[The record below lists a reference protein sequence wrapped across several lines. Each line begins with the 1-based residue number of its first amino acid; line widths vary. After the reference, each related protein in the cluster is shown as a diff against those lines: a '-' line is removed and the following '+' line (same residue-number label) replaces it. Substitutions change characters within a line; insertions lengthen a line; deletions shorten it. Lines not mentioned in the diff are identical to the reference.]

1 MLHTPVNVMVAVVFA
16 APMTASAGIW
26 PAAASPLIQAGK
38 KVITSADQLP
48 RRTYAIPKLPSE
60 MLPVPKAELD
70 SVLDQ
75 LDRDVA
81 NDLETL
87 DIRDR
92 AARAAMLNARAQ
104 IAIHRGRYAE
114 AQALIRQ
121 VRGEHEKAAE
131 KLTSGVSLEK
141 LLDARIHGG
150 TLQEQRA
157 HFRTA
162 AAAAYGAMP
171 WAVVGDVLKSTKAT
185 LELLSREVTIGGI
198 KTTLDPAARNL
209 HLEVPTATVVTIVSA
224 RNSLEHLL
232 PFRDDAVAIL
242 QDLVDRN
249 QVAKA
254 DVWTARLVT
263 LPAGGAGKPVVVGI
277 WDSGTDVALFAAAP
291 LEGIAFDDEM
301 RPAQALVRPMG
312 SAESRMG
319 ALKQY
324 MKGSMDLQAA
334 IDSPEARAL
343 KQRIA
348 SLRQEE
354 VKEFMED
361 LGAIGMWA
369 HGTHVAGIAVEG
381 NPYARVTAVAMHWSN
396 RVEPLVPGE
405 ERSRRTA
412 AAYRAAVDAFRK
424 AGARVVNMSWRYGPQ
439 LHEQALAYHNIG
451 GSAQERRDIANHLFG
466 IEKQALEEA
475 IAGAP
480 EILFVAGAG
489 NEDNDADFSQYIPAG
504 LELPNLVTAGAVDQS
519 GTETS
524 FSTFGRTVAV
534 HANGFEVPSYVPG
547 GEKMK
552 FSGTSMASPQVA
564 NLAAKLF
571 AMKPELT
578 PVQART
584 LILQGAGK
592 NGRVNLIDP
601 RRTLE
606 LAGIAL

>member
-1 MLHTPVNVMVAVVFA
+1 MLQGTVSVMVAAVFA
-16 APMTASAGIW
+16 APMGACAGMW
-26 PAAASPLIQAGK
+26 PAAASPLVQSGRKI
-38 KVITSADQLP
+38 VTSADQLP
-48 RRTYAIPKLPSE
+48 RRAYAIPKLPSE
-60 MLPVPKAELD
+60 MLSAPKSELD
-70 SVLDQ
+70 AVLDA
-75 LDRDVA
+75 LDRDA
-81 NDLETL
+81 AHDLETL

-92 AARAAMLNARAQ
+92 AARASLLNARTQ
-104 IAIHRGRYAE
+104 VAIHRGRFAE
-114 AQALIRQ
+114 AQAFIRQ
-121 VRGEHEKAAE
+121 IRGEHEKAAE
-131 KLTSGVSLEK
+131 KLASGVSLENI
-141 LLDARIHGG
+141 LEARIQGG
-150 TLQEQRA
+150 MLEEQRER
-157 HFRTA
+157 FRTA
-162 AAAAYGAMP
+162 AAAAFGAMP

-185 LELLSREVTIGGI
+185 LELLSRDVTIGGI
-198 KTTLDPAARNL
+198 RTTLDPAASNL

-224 RNSLEHLL
+224 RNSFDHVL
-232 PFRDDAVAIL
+232 PFRDDAVAVL
-242 QDLVDRN
+242 QDVVDRN
-249 QVAKA
+249 HVAKA
-254 DVWTARLVT
+254 DVWTQRLVT

-301 RPAQALVRPMG
+301 QPTQALVRPMG
-312 SAESRMG
+312 SAQSRLDT
-319 ALKQY
+319 LKQY

-343 KQRIA
+343 RQRIA
-348 SLRQEE
+348 SLGQEE
-354 VKEFMED
+354 VKQFMED

-381 NPYARVTAVAMHWSN
+381 NPHARVTAVAMHWSN
-396 RVEPLVPGE
+396 RVEPKKPGE

-439 LHEQALAYHNIG
+439 LHEQALAWHNIG
-451 GSAQERRDIANHLFG
+451 GSPQERRDIANHLFG

-489 NEDNDADFSQYIPAG
+489 NEDNDADFSRYIPAG
-504 LELPNLVTAGAVDQS
+504 LELPNLITAGAVDQS
-519 GTETS
+519 GTETA

-534 HANGFEVPSYVPG
+534 HANGFEVMSYVPG

-578 PVQART
+578 PVQARA
-584 LILQGAGK
+584 LILQGAAR

-606 LAGIAL
+606 LAGITL